1 MRKKKFLEYRRKRE
15 GKTNYKSR
23 LNLLKSNLVRIVV
36 RKSLKNIIIQAVE
49 YHPDGDK
56 TILSATSKELK
67 EFGWKGSGKNT
78 PAAYLLGYLF
88 GMKAKTKKIDGA
100 ILDKG
105 LYPTRKGTFV
115 FAVLKG
121 VTDAGLNVPHDES
134 IFPEESRIKG
144 EHISEETAKEFEH
157 AKNNIQKVK

>member
-1 MRKKKFLEYRRKRE
+1 MKHQKFLEFRRKRE
-15 GKTNYKSR
+15 GKTNYKNR
-23 LNLLKSNLVRIVV
+23 LELLKSNMIRIVV
-36 RKSLKNIIIQAVE
+36 RKSLKNITIQAVQ

-56 TILSATSKELK
+56 TIMSVTSKELK

-88 GMKAKTKKIDGA
+88 GIKAKSKKIAGA

-121 VTDAGLNVPHDES
+121 ITEAGFNVPHDAV
-134 IFPEESRIKG
+134 IFPEEDRVKG
-144 EHISEETAKEFEH
+144 EHISDEMVKQFEQT
-157 AKNNIQKVK
+157 KNNIQKVK